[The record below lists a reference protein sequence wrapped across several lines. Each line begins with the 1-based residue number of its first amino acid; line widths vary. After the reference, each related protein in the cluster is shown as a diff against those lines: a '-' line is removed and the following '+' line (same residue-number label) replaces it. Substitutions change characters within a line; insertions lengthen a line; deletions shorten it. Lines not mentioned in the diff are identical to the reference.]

1 MSLVST
7 GWKKKKKEDICLQLH
22 YNHSGAICSTVL
34 MAGFEKA
41 EGQLRGSRRP
51 SHYSVSLRK
60 ELPRNTSV
68 QLKDKKVTIND
79 HWGGGQETQTLSH
92 I

>member
-1 MSLVST
+1 MP
-7 GWKKKKKEDICLQLH
+7 
-22 YNHSGAICSTVL
+22 
-34 MAGFEKA
+34 GFEKA
-41 EGQLRGSRRP
+41 EGQLRGSQRP

-60 ELPRNTSV
+60 ELSRNTSV

-79 HWGGGQETQTLSH
+79 HGGRGQETETLSH